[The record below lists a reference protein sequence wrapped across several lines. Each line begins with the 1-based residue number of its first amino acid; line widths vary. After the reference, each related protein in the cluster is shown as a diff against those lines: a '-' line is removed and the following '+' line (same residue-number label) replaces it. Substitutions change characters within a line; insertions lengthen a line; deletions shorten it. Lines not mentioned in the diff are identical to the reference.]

1 VGRGPVDPRDR
12 AVIAGELGRVPQD
25 LTGVAVRCPHGYPAV
40 TETAPVLAEGAP
52 NPTLLYLTCP
62 ALATMIS
69 RVEAAGGVRSLRSA
83 CRDDEELRGVLEEIT
98 QVYQERR
105 VALLRQGSSAGPR
118 DPRLG
123 AGIGGPESPEAA
135 SCLHAY
141 GAALLAVMFGW
152 FAPARA
158 QSVQTAK
165 DAWGRFLPPVE
176 ASWCTDRRCAK
187 WDTVDRRAAID
198 VGTISVRL
206 LVADL
211 ADGRPAPAA
220 RRVEITRLGEGLETG
235 ALLAPAARART
246 ADAVARFVTA
256 ARELG
261 AKRIFLAGTSAS
273 REAGDGLDFVRGL
286 GREHDVEAAVISGD
300 REAELT
306 YAGARL
312 DLAQD
317 PVVLDV
323 GGGSTE
329 LITRLESGRTWSVSL
344 PLGASRATEQW
355 IKNDP
360 PTAEEL
366 DQVARE
372 AGRVLGKVRGRFS
385 AGPGGRGEGQRRL
398 VGVAGT
404 VTTLATLA
412 SGVERYDAEAIHLRT
427 LALDEVCG
435 LLVHLGSITT
445 AERARLPGV
454 QAGRA
459 PVLVAGA
466 AIVMAAMEVLGYQ
479 GLTVSERDLLD
490 GLVMQGL

>member
-1 VGRGPVDPRDR
+1 MGGGKVDPRDQ
-12 AVIAGELGRVPQD
+12 AVIAGELGRMPQD

-52 NPTLLYLTCP
+52 NPTLLYVTCP

-69 RVEAAGGVRSLRSA
+69 QVEAAGGVRSLRSA
-83 CRDDEELRGVLEEIT
+83 CREDEELRQALEEIT
-98 QVYQERR
+98 QAYQERR
-105 VALLRQGSSAGPR
+105 AALFREGGSASAR

-123 AGIGGPESPEAA
+123 AGIGGPESPESA

-158 QSVQTAK
+158 ESVQTAK
-165 DAWGRFLPPVE
+165 DAWERLLPPLD
-176 ASWCTDRRCAK
+176 AAWCTDRRCAK
-187 WDTVDRRAAID
+187 WDTAERRAAID

-211 ADGRPAPAA
+211 VDGRPAPVA
-220 RRVEITRLGEGLETG
+220 RRVEITRLGEGLESG
-235 ALLAPAARART
+235 GPLLAAARART
-246 ADAVARFVTA
+246 ADAVARLVTA
-256 ARELG
+256 ARDLG
-261 AKRIFLAGTSAS
+261 ATRIFVAGTSAS
-273 REAGDGLDFVRGL
+273 READDGVDLIGDL
-286 GREHDVEAAVISGD
+286 GRNHEVEAGVISGD

-306 YAGARL
+306 YAGACL
-312 DLAQD
+312 DVPED

-329 LITRLESGRTWSVSL
+329 LITRLEGGRTWSVSL

-366 DQVARE
+366 DQVALE
-372 AGRVLGKVRGRFS
+372 AGRALAKTRGRFC
-385 AGPGGRGEGQRRL
+385 AAPPVPGAGQRRL

-412 SGVERYDAEAIHLRT
+412 AGLEGYDGQAIHLQT
-427 LALDEVCG
+427 LTLEEVCG
-435 LLVHLGSITT
+435 FLARLGSITT
-445 AERARLPGV
+445 AERAKLPGV

-459 PVLVAGA
+459 PVLVAGV

-479 GLTVSERDLLD
+479 DLTVSERDLLD
-490 GLVMQGL
+490 GLLMQGL